1 MTQLKRVGEPTKD
14 CAVIHFCA
22 EHLNVFR
29 DGITEQHN
37 PDDTRDSKPARSF
50 SRELRDADP
59 MALPERR
66 MTRSEVF
73 QLASC
78 PTASLPIVCAAVMAW
93 GGMRPNNWKTLVSG
107 SSEWLDVAG
116 EIRGGAIS
124 RKEAYGQ
131 LNVLRRKKKLKG
143 AGPAYFTKLIYF
155 LTPRDGRDLKPG
167 YIMDQWA
174 GCSINLLAG
183 RDVVLMNVTMSW
195 KRQAERL
202 IPKYEF
208 NAADENTADNYES
221 FCCAVDCLSE
231 LCSLDVSQIDRELFS
246 RGGSKP
252 ESWRRHVVDHRSP
265 YICR

>member
-1 MTQLKRVGEPTKD
+1 
-14 CAVIHFCA
+14 
-22 EHLNVFR
+22 
-29 DGITEQHN
+29 
-37 PDDTRDSKPARSF
+37 
-50 SRELRDADP
+50 
-59 MALPERR
+59 MALPEGP
-66 MTRSEVF
+66 MTRSAVF

-78 PTASLPIVCAAVMAW
+78 PTASLPTVCAAVMAW
-93 GGMRPNNWKTLVSG
+93 GGMHLNNWKTLVSN

-116 EIRGGAIS
+116 KIRDGEIS
-124 RKEAYGQ
+124 RKAAYGQ

-208 NAADENTADNYES
+208 NAADENTEDNYES
-221 FCCAVDCLSE
+221 FCCAIDCLAD
-231 LCSLDVSQIDRELFS
+231 LCNLDIRQIDRELVS
-246 RGGSKP
+246 VGGRKP
-252 ESWRRHVVDHRSP
+252 ESWRQHVMECRSP
-265 YICR
+265 YVCR